1 MNPSFNIDIK
11 CDFISFDLYH
21 EKKLELYVNQIP
33 NTPTQQDIIRFVYL
47 IEPYQILDLRYQAL
61 INHKKT
67 YDFLLTHDESLL
79 QKIDGSYLMEFGSC
93 WVRDFQHEEKEY
105 SVSFLCGGKTITSGH
120 HIRHSIWNVSD
131 LINVPKNFFIS
142 GNYSG
147 LLQNPHHYPTLG
159 NRKHHLFRSMFHMC
173 IENVKNKNFF
183 TEKLID
189 CLYAKTI
196 PIYYGCPNIGDWFD
210 TRGFIIVDNVNDVI
224 EATNNLTADTYMQK
238 LEYVNSNYLS
248 SLKFADIN
256 EHVKN
261 KLESILSLNV

>member
-1 MNPSFNIDIK
+1 MYKANIY
-11 CDFISFDLYH
+11 CDFIKFDLYH
-21 EKKLELYVNQIP
+21 KQKVELYVNFV
-33 NTPTQQDIIRFVYL
+33 PTTNKPEDVLRFVYL
-47 IEPYQILDLRYQAL
+47 IEPYQIIDLRQQAL
-61 INHKKT
+61 VNYKKT
-67 YDFLLTHDESLL
+67 YDFLLTHDENLL
-79 QKIDGSYLMEFGSC
+79 RKVDGSYLMEFGSC
-93 WVRDFQHEEKEY
+93 WIEDYENVNKEY

-120 HIRHSIWNVSD
+120 RLRHEIWAEAQQ
-131 LINVPKNFFIS
+131 INLSKKFFIS

-147 LLQNPHHYPTLG
+147 AVKNPHSFPVLG
-159 NRKHHLFRSMFHMC
+159 NKKHQLFDSMFHIC

-238 LEYVNSNYLS
+238 LEYVNRNYLS
-248 SLKFADIN
+248 SLKFVDIN

>member
-1 MNPSFNIDIK
+1 MSMNNIKIY
-11 CDFISFDLYH
+11 CDFISFDLYN
-21 EKKLELYVNQIP
+21 EKNIELYVNFV
-33 NTPTQQDIIRFVYL
+33 PTSFKALDTIRFVYL
-47 IEPYQILDLRYQAL
+47 IEPHQILDLRQQAL
-61 INHKKT
+61 VNYKKT

-79 QKIDGSYLMEFGSC
+79 RKIDGSYLMEFGSC
-93 WVRDFQHEEKEY
+93 WIKDFQHEEKEY

-120 HIRHSIWNVSD
+120 HLRQGIWNASH

-159 NRKHHLFRSMFHMC
+159 NRKHNLFRSMFHLC

-210 TRGFIIVDNVNDVI
+210 TRGFIIVDNVNDII
-224 EATNNLTADTYMQK
+224 EATNNLTAVTYMEK
-238 LEYVNSNYLS
+238 LEYLNSNYLS
-248 SLKFADIN
+248 ALKFVDIN
-256 EHVKN
+256 IHVKN
-261 KLESILSLNV
+261 KLESILNLNT